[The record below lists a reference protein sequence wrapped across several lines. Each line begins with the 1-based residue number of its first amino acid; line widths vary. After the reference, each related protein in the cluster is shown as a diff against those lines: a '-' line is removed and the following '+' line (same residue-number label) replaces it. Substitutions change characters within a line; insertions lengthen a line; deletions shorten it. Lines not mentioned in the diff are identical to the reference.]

1 MSHTRKSRTHLPSN
15 VLLPLSSSA
24 AAALRRRRR
33 RRVPLL
39 LLALFR
45 NSSDKSIS
53 AWSLLF
59 QRTLFADYDNDW
71 RVCGESA
78 PNRSHT
84 RDGENYATEPPR
96 ALNTLR
102 VRSGPNT
109 EHGPEV
115 WLHKIIILI
124 MRSIVYDTIRIIQ
137 LKLGFFFFNIT
148 FKRFCADFTH
158 GVMLTYI
165 ILARVIHN
173 VRHLDDFV

>member
-1 MSHTRKSRTHLPSN
+1 MSHTPKSRTHLPSN
-15 VLLPLSSSA
+15 VLLPLSSSD
-24 AAALRRRRR
+24 AAALRRR

-102 VRSGPNT
+102 VRSGPNA

-124 MRSIVYDTIRIIQ
+124 MRSIIVWYNKNYPTRVGVFFLISPLNALVPTSHTALCWRI
-137 LKLGFFFFNIT
+137 
-148 FKRFCADFTH
+148 
-158 GVMLTYI
+158 
-165 ILARVIHN
+165 
-173 VRHLDDFV
+173 

>member
-15 VLLPLSSSA
+15 VLLPLSPSPSSA
-24 AAALRRRRR
+24 AAALQRRR

-53 AWSLLF
+53 TWSLLF

-78 PNRSHT
+78 LNRSHT

-102 VRSGPNT
+102 VRNGPNA

-124 MRSIVYDTIRIIQ
+124 MRSIIRFIIIWSN
-137 LKLGFFFFNIT
+137 KNYPTRVGIFFF
-148 FKRFCADFTH
+148 
-158 GVMLTYI
+158 Y
-165 ILARVIHN
+165 
-173 VRHLDDFV
+173 